1 MKPERRMNY
10 SRKNQFVWN
19 DMLAALDLK
28 LICAGVAFRISD
40 WPGLNDFSG
49 DFFFRLHL
57 PLFGRFRIFWP
68 GGSIVEEPGKLY
80 LLPAG
85 TPLKFSGITPSTH
98 IASFADA
105 SAVFPAP
112 RRSGGKGAAGGDGS
126 HLRKSGERGYFPQ
139 GESPPLSP
147 FGVADAVSGTDGG

>member
-57 PLFGRFRIFWP
+57 PLGIKAQTNWMRP
-68 GGSIVEEPGKLY
+68 CVDGTYGEVMKLY
-80 LLPAG
+80 REWKISGDTAWLKSLWPLVKPAIAYAWRIR
-85 TPLKFSGITPSTH
+85 TAGIP
-98 IASFADA
+98 DA
-105 SAVFPAP
+105 PA
-112 RRSGGKGAAGGDGS
+112 
-126 HLRKSGERGYFPQ
+126 
-139 GESPPLSP
+139 
-147 FGVADAVSGTDGG
+147 